1 MRLIDADALKRHIQE
16 EEDREYETTAYI
28 LHMTD
33 SLRII
38 DSETTVDAIPV
49 VRCSRCKHWK
59 CFGDAEDGDYDI
71 GTCELYNQ
79 GFGAECFCSN
89 GERGEEHE

>member
-1 MRLIDADALKRHIQE
+1 MDKQQFVYTSD
-16 EEDREYETTAYI
+16 
-28 LHMTD
+28 MV
-33 SLRII
+33 S
-38 DSETTVDAIPV
+38 V

-89 GERGEEHE
+89 GERREEHAAD